1 MGKRRI
7 ASCESVAPLP
17 AGISEISLKGNHQK
31 VKGEMNRDIT
41 FFNPLGAMTQI
52 IASEVTLVFAFQ
64 SEVEILSTS
73 FLGHLPISLCR
84 DFLGILA
91 TSVNVVTTSDFAT
104 DIIKKLIY

>member
-1 MGKRRI
+1 
-7 ASCESVAPLP
+7 
-17 AGISEISLKGNHQK
+17 
-31 VKGEMNRDIT
+31 
-41 FFNPLGAMTQI
+41 MTQI